1 MEPAPMLVPAP
12 AMMEDRAKP
21 VMIRPPEVNGAHD
34 YAVIGY
40 LLTAIYT
47 VPWFI
52 IVLTIGSFGL
62 LASPYLPFP
71 LTLPPTLPAWLT
83 SIPLI
88 GAILIILTFPGV
100 GLTPSWFVYL
110 GVGLVGLLA
119 GLIFLS
125 MVYFGIVRAINKGRY
140 EKARGTSLFFAV
152 LFILPIFLVLAAP
165 LSFFPTVLL
174 LLPAFFFFMT
184 FGRLGEV
191 IAKYGPVA
199 VLGEAVPG
207 MGMAGPGGPMPPFGG
222 AIAGPMVGGPMAGP
236 MVGGPIAGPMGGPMP
251 PMPGMPGQPGMAPK
265 APLCPT
271 CGRELYYAANYRRW
285 YCQTCDNPT
294 SHR

>member
-1 MEPAPMLVPAP
+1 MEPAPILMPAP
-12 AMMEDRAKP
+12 PIMEDRAKP

-40 LLTAIYT
+40 LLTMIYT
-47 VPWFI
+47 FPWFI

-71 LTLPPTLPAWLT
+71 IILPPALPAWLT

-88 GAILIILTFPGV
+88 GPILIILTFPGV

-119 GLIFLS
+119 GIIFLS

-207 MGMAGPGGPMPPFGG
+207 MGMAGPSGAPMPPFGG
-222 AIAGPMVGGPMAGP
+222 PIAGPMVGGPM
-236 MVGGPIAGPMGGPMP
+236 AGPMGGPMP
-251 PMPGMPGQPGMAPK
+251 PMPGMPGQPGVAPK
-265 APLCPT
+265 TPLCPT
-271 CGRELYYAANYRRW
+271 CGRELYYSANHRRW

-294 SHR
+294 GHR